1 MNSITKVRF
10 APAPWILFLLIFSTG
25 CEDDDAIVKGIPE
38 NIRYLSLSH
47 NSSSATIVINNVNV
61 LTLKITAYDANKK
74 EIFLPSSQTNGFIK
88 IEASDGHVLDY
99 PYEFK
104 PSREGTYSFRIKG
117 LSDEATL
124 NGLIEVKA
132 ILEKKHAQVTLPVI
146 FHYITNE
153 EVTANKKEELT
164 IELEQ
169 NLSRIN
175 MSFGN
180 LRGSKDPN
188 GSNAYIQFSLA
199 EKKPEGDLLEVK
211 GLDVVKINTPTIG
224 SINEEIFLDVV
235 YDGNFWFPKKYI
247 NVWVARTD
255 DGYSWAFYP
264 ELSPS
269 SSTFPNYPY
278 GVFLNAVAFH
288 NKESDFLAHEIGHIL
303 NLWHVFDDCNKD
315 GDLCADTWDFKN
327 DNGIAMA
334 NSKFLWSC
342 SGQSFIRN
350 NYMDY
355 GDFGKDTFSAQQVE
369 RMRYTLDN
377 CPFLP
382 TAKNI
387 SGRTNAYPYSTPDM
401 KPKDVVSLRI
411 N

>member
-1 MNSITKVRF
+1 MNYISKVRF
-10 APAPWILFLLIFSTG
+10 APAPWILFLMIFSTG
-25 CEDDDAIVKGIPE
+25 CEDDDSIVKGIPE

-74 EIFLPSSQTNGFIK
+74 EIFLPGSQTNGFIK
-88 IEASDGHVLDY
+88 IEASDGQVLDY

-132 ILEKKHAQVTLPVI
+132 ILEIKHAQVTLPVI
-146 FHYITNE
+146 FHYITND
-153 EVTANKKEELT
+153 EVTANKKEELK

-199 EKKPEGDLLEVK
+199 EKNPEGDLLEVK
-211 GLDVVKINTPTIG
+211 GLDIVTINTPTIG
-224 SINEEIFLDVV
+224 SLDDTKWIDIA

-247 NVWVARTD
+247 NIWVGKTD
-255 DGYSWAFYP
+255 DGLSWAFLP

-269 SSTFPNYPY
+269 SSPFPNYPY
-278 GVFLNAVAFH
+278 GVYLNATAFH
-288 NKESDFLAHEIGHIL
+288 DRESDVLAHELGHIL
-303 NLWHVFDDCNKD
+303 NLLHVFDETCSTQ
-315 GDLCADTWDFKN
+315 GDLCADTWHFKLN
-327 DNGIAMA
+327 TVGIILS
-334 NSKFLWSC
+334 NSKSVKSC
-342 SGQSFIRN
+342 GGQEFIRN
-350 NYMDY
+350 NYMD
-355 GDFGKDTFSAQQVE
+355 KW
-369 RMRYTLDN
+369 RR
-377 CPFLP
+377 
-382 TAKNI
+382 
-387 SGRTNAYPYSTPDM
+387 RT
-401 KPKDVVSLRI
+401 
-411 N
+411 